1 MGKQRTRSKRCK
13 HTVLEDRISLLPD
26 SLLVEIISPL
36 DFTKEAIRTGAIS
49 WTKLRSLAIYHM
61 TKDENLIQ
69 NILSGSPLLENLTLE
84 SCEGVS
90 WLDITSKSVKNL
102 ILSED
107 IWPHD
112 ICEINAPYIMS
123 LTIKGK
129 GKYLGDLL
137 FLDLSSLVKVDLE
150 YKQGFNYVPASKL
163 ELKEEEMLK
172 RFLSSKSLSLG
183 TAVLSTLLIVYWSNN
198 FYVSIVIFTRLKA
211 KGFLFPSNVKY
222 LRTPSVDED
231 NIKNISTPHG
241 DEDED

>member
-1 MGKQRTRSKRCK
+1 MGNCN
-13 HTVLEDRISLLPD
+13 IYP
-26 SLLVEIISPL
+26 
-36 DFTKEAIRTGAIS
+36 TGAIS

-61 TKDENLIQ
+61 TIDENLIQ
-69 NILSGSPLLENLTLE
+69 NILSGSPLLETLTLE

-90 WLDITSKSVKNL
+90 RLDITSKSVKNL

-123 LTIKGK
+123 LTIK
-129 GKYLGDLL
+129 
-137 FLDLSSLVKVDLE
+137 
-150 YKQGFNYVPASKL
+150 ASKL

-172 RFLSSKSLSLG
+172 RFLSSFSHVKELKLG
-183 TAVLSTLLIVYWSNN
+183 YCCTK
-198 FYVSIVIFTRLKA
+198 IFTRLKA

-222 LRTPSVDED
+222 LHTPSVDED